1 MSLCSSPAFAELEAR
16 FIEEGHRAGQILRL
30 EHFRLQRVYRH
41 RLAHNIAAGTETI
54 DGYMRGP
61 RSAADDRNARV
72 VARYFARFF
81 PVKFQK
87 AA

>member
-1 MSLCSSPAFAELEAR
+1 MSLCSHPAFAGLEAR
-16 FIEEGHRAGQILRL
+16 FIAEGQRAGQILRL
-30 EHFRLQRVYRH
+30 EHSRLQRVYRH
-41 RLAHNIAAGTETI
+41 RLAHGVAAGTETI

-61 RSAADDRNARV
+61 RSAADERNARV

-81 PVKFQK
+81 PVKLAK